1 MTIPP
6 KKRLNSFD
14 DLLRMAD
21 VAPLTPGSIDALHQ
35 RIVDHAVALPQARGF
50 DRHRSLRQ
58 YAFTGLTAC
67 AACIGIGFIL
77 GQSTLN
83 FVQSDQDNQNL
94 TLLMDSTLISFTGDL
109 S

>member
-6 KKRLNSFD
+6 KKNLNSFD
-14 DLLRMAD
+14 DLLRMTD
-21 VAPLTPGSIDALHQ
+21 VAPPTTGSIDALQH
-35 RIVDHAVALPQARGF
+35 RIVDHAVTLPQSRVF
-50 DRHRSLRQ
+50 DWHRSLRQ
-58 YAFTGLTAC
+58 YAFAGLTAC

-83 FVQSDQDNQNL
+83 FVQNDQDDQNIS
-94 TLLMDSTLISFTGDL
+94 LLMDSTLISFTGDL